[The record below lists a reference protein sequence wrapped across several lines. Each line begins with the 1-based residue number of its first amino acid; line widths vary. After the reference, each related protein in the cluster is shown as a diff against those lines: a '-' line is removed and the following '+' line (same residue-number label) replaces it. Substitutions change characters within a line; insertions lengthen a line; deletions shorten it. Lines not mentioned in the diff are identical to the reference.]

1 MSALIKFGSVPP
13 LVTVYTN
20 HTFTTLTFVL
30 DTFWQPHVRANEQR
44 DPIDSRDFTK
54 HKPVLIEF
62 SEFHL
67 HYIKLYYLYD
77 HNFQYILYRFPCHNH
92 HNLHTPS
99 FIYYTQQMFYSK
111 FSKLE
116 NFRDT
121 NLMSLFFSVP
131 YIRQLPFT
139 LHRTLQIQLY
149 ITEFWIFCFMY
160 LGSMT
165 LHLIPSHSVIFHV
178 FGQFAS

>member
-20 HTFTTLTFVL
+20 HTFTTFVL
-30 DTFWQPHVRANEQR
+30 NTFWQPHVIANEQR

-54 HKPVLIEF
+54 QKPVLIEF

-92 HNLHTPS
+92 HNLHTSS

-131 YIRQLPFT
+131 YIRHFPFT
-139 LHRTLQIQLY
+139 LHPVPCKYSY
-149 ITEFWIFCFMY
+149 I
-160 LGSMT
+160 L
-165 LHLIPSHSVIFHV
+165 LN
-178 FGQFAS
+178 FGYFFVYTQGP